1 MKDLASL
8 RVAITGGAG
17 GLGKATALFLADK
30 GITVYALDIN
40 EQLLLQIQHKGI
52 IPKKVNIL
60 NADSVKA
67 AANEIEQ
74 EGGLDAVIN
83 FAGIMAMGSLVEEK
97 EATLQKLMEINLLGM
112 YIVNKYFFPL
122 IHASK
127 GRIINISSEIGWLSP
142 QPFNGFYAA
151 SKYAVEAYTDS
162 LRREMLFLGIK
173 VIKINP
179 GSFKT
184 QMHSA
189 AEDSY
194 NKMLEKTT
202 LYKDIIAKMRP
213 LMQNELK
220 HAKDPAV
227 LAATVYKALIA
238 KRPKLA
244 YKVNTS
250 KALSLLSFLPER
262 VQDFLYK
269 FVFTCILR

>member
-142 QPFNGFYAA
+142 QPFNG
-151 SKYAVEAYTDS
+151 SMPH
-162 LRREMLFLGIK
+162 LNMLWRR
-173 VIKINP
+173 
-179 GSFKT
+179 
-184 QMHSA
+184 
-189 AEDSY
+189 
-194 NKMLEKTT
+194 
-202 LYKDIIAKMRP
+202 
-213 LMQNELK
+213 
-220 HAKDPAV
+220 
-227 LAATVYKALIA
+227 
-238 KRPKLA
+238 
-244 YKVNTS
+244 
-250 KALSLLSFLPER
+250 
-262 VQDFLYK
+262 
-269 FVFTCILR
+269 ILTR